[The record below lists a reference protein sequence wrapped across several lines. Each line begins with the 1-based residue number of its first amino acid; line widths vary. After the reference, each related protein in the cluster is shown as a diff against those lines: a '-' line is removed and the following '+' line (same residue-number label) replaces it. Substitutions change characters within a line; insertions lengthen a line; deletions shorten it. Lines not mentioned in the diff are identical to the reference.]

1 MVGSTFH
8 ITSKYLKRVVKS
20 HIFKSAYDPS
30 LTPITII
37 FNYGQDFNALN
48 NMRECVID
56 NVSADQMHI
65 YDIPFMVY
73 CGSYD
78 TAVKVRDILS
88 PYGKHMTG
96 TVSIGIR
103 EQAVPK

>member
-1 MVGSTFH
+1 MGIYLGNLSVKQMQDRLG
-8 ITSKYLKRVVKS
+8 IT
-20 HIFKSAYDPS
+20 
-30 LTPITII
+30 LTD
-37 FNYGQDFNALN
+37 QDFNALN

-78 TAVKVRDILS
+78 TAVKVKDILS
-88 PYGKHMTG
+88 PYGKDMTR
-96 TVSIGIR
+96 TISIGIR

>member
-1 MVGSTFH
+1 MGIYLGNLSVKQMQDRLG
-8 ITSKYLKRVVKS
+8 IT
-20 HIFKSAYDPS
+20 
-30 LTPITII
+30 LTE
-37 FNYGQDFNALN
+37 QDFNDLN

-78 TAVKVRDILS
+78 TAVKVKDILI
-88 PYGKHMTG
+88 PYGKDMAG
-96 TVSIGIR
+96 TISIGIR
-103 EQAVPK
+103 EK

>member
-1 MVGSTFH
+1 MGIYLGNLSVKQMQDRLG
-8 ITSKYLKRVVKS
+8 ITL
-20 HIFKSAYDPS
+20 
-30 LTPITII
+30 
-37 FNYGQDFNALN
+37 NEQDFKELDS
-48 NMRECVID
+48 MRERVID

-65 YDIPFMVY
+65 YDMPFMVY